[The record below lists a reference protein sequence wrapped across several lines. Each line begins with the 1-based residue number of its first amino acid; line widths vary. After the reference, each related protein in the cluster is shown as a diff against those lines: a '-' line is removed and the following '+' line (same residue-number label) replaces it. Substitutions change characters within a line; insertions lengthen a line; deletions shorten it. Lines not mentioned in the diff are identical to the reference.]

1 MKKLLVFVLFLTVSV
16 TFGQNIKTQQKKIE
30 YFVEAATKEFNLS
43 ADQTKE
49 LLVFRTEMA
58 QSYLDLNKAVKEGL
72 SDDEKK
78 AKNQEI
84 SKSFNAKLTK
94 LVGKSYKEIEPF
106 LNKMREEL
114 KSV

>member
-1 MKKLLVFVLFLTVSV
+1 MPE
-16 TFGQNIKTQQKKIE
+16 IKDPK
-30 YFVEAATKEFNLS
+30 
-43 ADQTKE
+43 
-49 LLVFRTEMA
+49 R
-58 QSYLDLNKAVKEGL
+58 QSSL
-72 SDDEKK
+72 DEKK

-84 SKSFNAKLTK
+84 SKAFNAKLTK